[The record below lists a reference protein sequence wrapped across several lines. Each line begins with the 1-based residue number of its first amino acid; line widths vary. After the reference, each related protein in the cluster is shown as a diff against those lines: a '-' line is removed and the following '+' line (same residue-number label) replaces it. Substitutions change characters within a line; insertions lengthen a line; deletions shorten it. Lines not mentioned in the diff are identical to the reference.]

1 MRNLYFTVDMY
12 ARDYGQASEHHTGL
26 STISIRKGK
35 TLTFTIITKSKE
47 GMADT
52 RISDE
57 YILNSFME
65 WVEHVTDS
73 STGYSFSKRRIVH
86 DVSKIIRQWNE
97 YMFEHSCNEQGMNAS
112 VAILIAYD
120 QWYVSFQAGQNIL
133 ISCTGRGV
141 RVLLS
146 DEDYLGRHSDC
157 RIITKS
163 GRIKYGDT
171 FVICSD
177 QCGHNTVWYIKKL
190 LKKRRL
196 FTRIHGRGMAG
207 KDILHS
213 ISDMLEDNCIPI
225 NTIAILCC
233 ERTE

>member
-12 ARDYGQASEHHTGL
+12 AGNYGKTSEHNTGF
-26 STISIRKGK
+26 SIITIRKGK

-47 GMADT
+47 GIADS

-73 STGYSFSKRRIVH
+73 STGYTFSKRRIVH

-97 YMFEHSCNEQGMNAS
+97 YMFEHSCNIQGMNAS
-112 VAILIAYD
+112 VAILIVYD
-120 QWYVSFQAGQNIL
+120 KWYVSFQAGQNVL
-133 ISCTGRGV
+133 ICCTGRGA
-141 RVLLS
+141 RVLVS
-146 DEDYLGRHSDC
+146 DEDFLGRHSDC
-157 RIITKS
+157 RIITNS

-171 FVICSD
+171 FVMCSD
-177 QCGHNTVWYIKKL
+177 NCGHNTVWYIKKL

-207 KDILHS
+207 KDILIS
-213 ISDMLEDNCIPI
+213 ITKMHEDNCIPI